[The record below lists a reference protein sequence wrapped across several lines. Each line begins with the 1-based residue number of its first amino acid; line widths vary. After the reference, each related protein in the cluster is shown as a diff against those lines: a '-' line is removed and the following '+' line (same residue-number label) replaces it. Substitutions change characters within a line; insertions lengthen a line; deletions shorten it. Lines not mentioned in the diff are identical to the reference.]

1 MGAIDDRVAKQHA
14 VARFR
19 SQAVGPE
26 RIGEWLDAMA
36 AEVRALF
43 PADAGAPFAMIGI
56 RRGGVPV
63 ARMLAEEIGQVEG
76 RTIDVGT
83 IDIALYRDDAATA
96 LPDPKIGPSA
106 IDFSVSGRDVVL
118 VDDVLQT
125 GRTVRA
131 AIDCLLDYGR
141 PRRIWLAVLFDRGGR
156 ELPVA
161 PDFVG
166 RTLEVEPGN
175 RLSVLVDEDQR
186 PIGVRETPRGG
197 QAR

>member
-1 MGAIDDRVAKQHA
+1 MSEEPELLADAEAIVRSARRMAASIVEEAMRTGAK
-14 VARFR
+14 
-19 SQAVGPE
+19 SPE
-26 RIGEWLDAMA
+26 RLAI
-36 AEVRALF
+36 V
-43 PADAGAPFAMIGI
+43 GI

-63 ARMLAEEIGQVEG
+63 AALLASEIAGAEDFAVP
-76 RTIDVGT
+76 TGT

-106 IDFSVSGRDVVL
+106 IDFDVSGRDVVL

-156 ELPVA
+156 ELPIA
-161 PDFVG
+161 ADFVG
-166 RTLEVEPGN
+166 RPVEIEETAKLEVFWDDAGAPLAA
-175 RLSVLVDEDQR
+175 RVSAAKV
-186 PIGVRETPRGG
+186 TPR
-197 QAR
+197 